1 MSLKPP
7 KRSDRNKAWMQPRR
21 DKAKKLQP
29 EYHLI
34 VTEGTD
40 TEPAYFG
47 AIRDRI
53 NARYQ
58 GRIQLAIYGAGDNIL
73 SLLNKARNRVFANP
87 NGYRHVWV
95 VYDTDDFPAAHI
107 DQTAQQ
113 CEAWSTEDTTYH
125 AIWSNQC
132 IELWF
137 LLHFS
142 YMHSDLHRSEY
153 WPKLSAHLHALR
165 KGEYRK
171 NREDMYEILYPM
183 RAHAIANAK
192 RLDAENKDKLP
203 SQSAPGTKVH
213 ELVETLKPYLSE

>member
-7 KRSDRNKAWMQPRR
+7 KKSDRSKAWMRPRR

-34 VTEGTD
+34 VTEGTN

-58 GRIQLAIYGAGDNIL
+58 GRIRLEIYGEGDNTVN
-73 SLLNKARNRVFANP
+73 LLDKARKRALASP

-95 VYDTDDFPAAHI
+95 VYDTDDFPAEHI
-107 DQTAQQ
+107 DQTAQL
-113 CEAWSTEDTTYH
+113 CETWSTENITYH

-142 YMHSDLHRSEY
+142 YMHSNLHRSEY
-153 WPKLSAHLHALR
+153 WPKLSERLR
-165 KGEYRK
+165 SLGKGEYSK
-171 NREDMYEILYPM
+171 NRQDMYTILYPM
-183 RAHAIANAK
+183 MDHAIANAK
-192 RLDAENKDKLP
+192 RLNTKNEDKLP
-203 SQSAPGTKVH
+203 SQSAPGTKIH
-213 ELVETLKPYLSE
+213 ELVEVLKPYLSE